1 MSSTRRSLRSQLV
14 AELVLVASAAVVLV
28 GIITALVAG
37 ANLSALVLPLAAFW
51 AGSTLVLLV
60 FGLHLLRRQVLRPLE
75 QLAEEADAL
84 AIERSRG
91 RGVEGSSA
99 ERAQSVTLRPHGGR
113 RGGAWGWLRSLRFAQ
128 GDKLTVQSSHPSA
141 PYETE
146 EFAALSE
153 RFRAMAERLL
163 SAQGQVVRNEKMAG
177 IGRLAAGVAHEV
189 RNPLG
194 AIANWIEVLRQRN
207 TDPAVLEQMR
217 DAVDRI
223 DRIVASLLD
232 YARPGKATEQS
243 DLSSVVR
250 WASSFLE
257 TQGALRETRVELD
270 LAPGL
275 PAVPGDAHALEQVV
289 INLMLNARD
298 STARRIVVSVAPH
311 EMEPGRR
318 PMARQEDADGVRRI
332 RPVEPRP
339 LPTDLGAHGALLVV
353 ADDGPGV
360 AEEDRERV
368 FDPFYTTREPGKG
381 TGLGLA
387 IVARTVHDAGGMVW
401 VDRAREGGAA
411 FKVFLPSR
419 DMEWERCAS

>member
-1 MSSTRRSLRSQLV
+1 MTHTRRSLRSQLV

-37 ANLSALVLPLAAFW
+37 ADLGALALPLAAFW

-60 FGLHLLRRQVLRPLE
+60 FGLHLLRRQVLRPLDA
-75 QLAEEADAL
+75 LAAEADAL
-84 AIERSRG
+84 ADAG
-91 RGVEGSSA
+91 RGTRDAGS
-99 ERAQSVTLRPHGGR
+99 RQ
-113 RGGAWGWLRSLRFAQ
+113 
-128 GDKLTVQSSHPSA
+128 A
-141 PYETE
+141 PEYETA
-146 EFAALSE
+146 EFAALAE
-153 RFRAMAERLL
+153 RFRAMAEGLL
-163 SAQGQVVRNEKMAG
+163 SAQGQVVRSEKLAG

-194 AIANWIEVLRQRN
+194 AIANWIEVLRQRG

-223 DRIVASLLD
+223 DRIVASMLE

-250 WASSFLE
+250 RASGFLE
-257 TQGALRETRVELD
+257 AQGALRETHVELD
-270 LAPGL
+270 LAPDV
-275 PAVPGDAHALEQVV
+275 PAVLGDAHALEQVV

-298 STARRIVVSVAPH
+298 AAARRLVVSVAPH
-311 EMEPGRR
+311 VMEPNRR
-318 PMARQEDADGVRRI
+318 MMARQEDGDGVHPI
-332 RPVEPRP
+332 RPIEPRP
-339 LPTDLGAHGALLVV
+339 MRNDYGAGASGALLVV

-360 AEEDRERV
+360 ADEDRERV
-368 FDPFYTTREPGKG
+368 FDPFYTTRDPGKG

>member
-1 MSSTRRSLRSQLV
+1 MSIRRSLRSQLV

-37 ANLSALVLPLAAFW
+37 ANLSALILPLAAFW

-60 FGLHLLRRQVLRPLE
+60 FGLHLLRRQVLQPLDA
-75 QLAEEADAL
+75 LAEEADAL
-84 AIERSRG
+84 ADAG
-91 RGVEGSSA
+91 RGTRDAGSGRAA
-99 ERAQSVTLRPHGGR
+99 EPPSRRAAEYPT
-113 RGGAWGWLRSLRFAQ
+113 A
-128 GDKLTVQSSHPSA
+128 
-141 PYETE
+141 
-146 EFAALSE
+146 EFATLAE
-153 RFRAMAERLL
+153 RFRAMAEGLL
-163 SAQGQVVRNEKMAG
+163 SAQGQVVRSEKLAG

-194 AIANWIEVLRQRN
+194 AIANWIEVLRQRG

-223 DRIVASLLD
+223 DRIVASMLE

-250 WASSFLE
+250 RATSFLE
-257 TQGALRETRVELD
+257 SQGALRETHLELD
-270 LAPGL
+270 LAPGVA
-275 PAVPGDAHALEQVV
+275 AVLGDAHALEQVV
-289 INLMLNARD
+289 INLVLNARD
-298 STARRIVVSVAPH
+298 SAARRIVVSVVPH
-311 EMEPGRR
+311 ALESGRR
-318 PMARQEDADGVRRI
+318 PVARQEDADGVRRI
-332 RPVEPRP
+332 RPIEPRP
-339 LPTDLGAHGALLVV
+339 MPAEYVGPSPGALLVV
-353 ADDGPGV
+353 ADDGPGI
-360 AEEDRERV
+360 AEADRERV
-368 FDPFYTTREPGKG
+368 FDPFYTTRDPGKG

>member
-1 MSSTRRSLRSQLV
+1 LV

-37 ANLSALVLPLAAFW
+37 ANLGALALPLAAFW

-60 FGLHLLRRQVLRPLE
+60 FGLHLLRRQVLRPLD
-75 QLAEEADAL
+75 QLAAEADAL
-84 AIERSRG
+84 ADAG
-91 RGVEGSSA
+91 RGTRDAGS
-99 ERAQSVTLRPHGGR
+99 RQ
-113 RGGAWGWLRSLRFAQ
+113 
-128 GDKLTVQSSHPSA
+128 A
-141 PYETE
+141 PEYETA
-146 EFAALSE
+146 EFAALAE
-153 RFRAMAERLL
+153 RFRAMAEGLL
-163 SAQGQVVRNEKMAG
+163 SAQGQVVRSEKLAG

-194 AIANWIEVLRQRN
+194 AIANWIEVLRQRD

-223 DRIVASLLD
+223 DRIVASMLE

-250 WASSFLE
+250 RASGFLE
-257 TQGALRETRVELD
+257 AQGALRETHVELD
-270 LAPGL
+270 LAPDV
-275 PAVPGDAHALEQVV
+275 PAVLGDAHALEQVV

-298 STARRIVVSVAPH
+298 AAARRLVVSVAPH
-311 EMEPGRR
+311 VMEPNRR
-318 PMARQEDADGVRRI
+318 MMARQEDGDGVHPI
-332 RPVEPRP
+332 RPIEPRP
-339 LPTDLGAHGALLVV
+339 MRNDYGAGASGALLVV

-360 AEEDRERV
+360 ADEDRERV
-368 FDPFYTTREPGKG
+368 FDPFYTTRDPGKG

>member
-1 MSSTRRSLRSQLV
+1 LV

-37 ANLSALVLPLAAFW
+37 ANLGALALPLAAFW

-60 FGLHLLRRQVLRPLE
+60 FGLHLLRRQVLRPLD
-75 QLAEEADAL
+75 QLAAEADAL
-84 AIERSRG
+84 ADAG
-91 RGVEGSSA
+91 RGTRDAGS
-99 ERAQSVTLRPHGGR
+99 RQ
-113 RGGAWGWLRSLRFAQ
+113 
-128 GDKLTVQSSHPSA
+128 A
-141 PYETE
+141 PEYETA
-146 EFAALSE
+146 EFAALAE
-153 RFRAMAERLL
+153 RFRAMAEGLL
-163 SAQGQVVRNEKMAG
+163 SAQGQVVRSEKLAG

-194 AIANWIEVLRQRN
+194 AIANWIEVLRQRG
-207 TDPAVLEQMR
+207 TDPDVLEQMR

-223 DRIVASLLD
+223 DRIVASMLE

-250 WASSFLE
+250 RASGFLE
-257 TQGALRETRVELD
+257 AQGALRETHVELD
-270 LAPGL
+270 LAPDV
-275 PAVPGDAHALEQVV
+275 PAVLGDAHALEQVV

-298 STARRIVVSVAPH
+298 AAARRLVVSVAPH
-311 EMEPGRR
+311 VMEPNRR
-318 PMARQEDADGVRRI
+318 MMARQEDGDGVHPI
-332 RPVEPRP
+332 RPIEPRP
-339 LPTDLGAHGALLVV
+339 MRNDYGAGASGALLVV

-360 AEEDRERV
+360 ADEDRERV
-368 FDPFYTTREPGKG
+368 FDPFYTTRDPGKG

>member
-1 MSSTRRSLRSQLV
+1 MTHTRRSLRSQLV

-37 ANLSALVLPLAAFW
+37 ANLGALALPLAAFW

-60 FGLHLLRRQVLRPLE
+60 FGLHLLRRQVLRPLDA
-75 QLAEEADAL
+75 LAEEADAL
-84 AIERSRG
+84 ADAGSG
-91 RGVEGSSA
+91 RAAGGAAAGRPYTYESA
-99 ERAQSVTLRPHGGR
+99 EFS
-113 RGGAWGWLRSLRFAQ
+113 SLA
-128 GDKLTVQSSHPSA
+128 
-141 PYETE
+141 
-146 EFAALSE
+146 E
-153 RFRAMAERLL
+153 RFRAMAEGLL
-163 SAQGQVVRNEKMAG
+163 SAQGQVVRSEKLAG

-194 AIANWIEVLRQRN
+194 AIANWIEVLRQRG

-223 DRIVASLLD
+223 DRIVASMLE

-250 WASSFLE
+250 RASGFLE
-257 TQGALRETRVELD
+257 AQGALRETHVELD
-270 LAPGL
+270 LAPDV
-275 PAVPGDAHALEQVV
+275 PAVLGDAHALEQVV

-298 STARRIVVSVAPH
+298 AAARRLVVSVAPH
-311 EMEPGRR
+311 VMEPNRR
-318 PMARQEDADGVRRI
+318 MMARQEDGDGVHPI
-332 RPVEPRP
+332 RPIEPRP
-339 LPTDLGAHGALLVV
+339 MRNDYGAGASGALLVV

-360 AEEDRERV
+360 ADEDRERV
-368 FDPFYTTREPGKG
+368 FDPFYTTRDPGKG

>member
-1 MSSTRRSLRSQLV
+1 LV

-37 ANLSALVLPLAAFW
+37 ADLGALALPLAAFW

-60 FGLHLLRRQVLRPLE
+60 FGLHLLRRQVLRPLD
-75 QLAEEADAL
+75 QLAAEADAL
-84 AIERSRG
+84 ADAG
-91 RGVEGSSA
+91 RGTRDAGS
-99 ERAQSVTLRPHGGR
+99 RQ
-113 RGGAWGWLRSLRFAQ
+113 
-128 GDKLTVQSSHPSA
+128 A
-141 PYETE
+141 PEYETA
-146 EFAALSE
+146 EFAALAE
-153 RFRAMAERLL
+153 RFRAMAEGLL
-163 SAQGQVVRNEKMAG
+163 SAQGQVVRSEKLAG

-194 AIANWIEVLRQRN
+194 AIANWIEVLRQRD

-223 DRIVASLLD
+223 DRIVASMLE

-250 WASSFLE
+250 RASGFLE
-257 TQGALRETRVELD
+257 AQGALRETHVELD
-270 LAPGL
+270 LAPDV
-275 PAVPGDAHALEQVV
+275 PAVLGDAHALEQVV

-298 STARRIVVSVAPH
+298 AAARRLVVSVAPH
-311 EMEPGRR
+311 VMEPNRR
-318 PMARQEDADGVRRI
+318 MMARQEDGDGVHPI
-332 RPVEPRP
+332 RPIEPRP
-339 LPTDLGAHGALLVV
+339 MRNDYGAGASGALLVV

-360 AEEDRERV
+360 ADEDRERV
-368 FDPFYTTREPGKG
+368 FDPFYTTRDPGKG

>member
-1 MSSTRRSLRSQLV
+1 MSITRRSLRSQLV

-28 GIITALVAG
+28 GVITALVAG
-37 ANLSALVLPLAAFW
+37 ANLSALVLPLVSFW

-84 AIERSRG
+84 
-91 RGVEGSSA
+91 SA
-99 ERAQSVTLRPHGGR
+99 QRLALSAQRT
-113 RGGAWGWLRSLRFAQ
+113 A
-128 GDKLTVQSSHPSA
+128 TE
-141 PYETE
+141 YESTE
-146 EFAALSE
+146 FQALSE
-153 RFRAMAERLL
+153 RFRAMAEGLL
-163 SAQGQVVRNEKMAG
+163 SAQGQVVRSEKLAG

-194 AIANWIEVLRQRN
+194 AIANWIEVLRQRH

-223 DRIVASLLD
+223 DRIVASMLE
-232 YARPGKATEQS
+232 YARPARATEHS
-243 DLSSVVR
+243 DLSGVVR
-250 WASSFLE
+250 RASSFLE
-257 TQGALRETRVELD
+257 TQGALRETHVELD
-270 LAPGL
+270 LAPDA
-275 PAVPGDAHALEQVV
+275 PAVMGDAHALEQVV
-289 INLMLNARD
+289 INLVLNARD
-298 STARRIVVSVAPH
+298 SAARRIIVSVAPH
-311 EMEPGRR
+311 ALEPGRR
-318 PMARQEDADGVRRI
+318 GIARQEDPDGVRRI

-339 LPTDLGAHGALLVV
+339 MRADRGAHGALLVV

>member
-1 MSSTRRSLRSQLV
+1 LV

-37 ANLSALVLPLAAFW
+37 ADLGALALPLAAFW

-60 FGLHLLRRQVLRPLE
+60 FGLHLLRRQVLRPLDA
-75 QLAEEADAL
+75 LAEEADAL
-84 AIERSRG
+84 ADAG
-91 RGVEGSSA
+91 RGTRDAGSGRAAEGAAAGRPYTYESA
-99 ERAQSVTLRPHGGR
+99 EFS
-113 RGGAWGWLRSLRFAQ
+113 SLA
-128 GDKLTVQSSHPSA
+128 
-141 PYETE
+141 
-146 EFAALSE
+146 E
-153 RFRAMAERLL
+153 RFRAMAEGLL
-163 SAQGQVVRNEKMAG
+163 SAQGQVVRSEKLAG
-177 IGRLAAGVAHEV
+177 IGRLAASVAHEV

-194 AIANWIEVLRQRN
+194 AIANWIEVLRQRG

-223 DRIVASLLD
+223 DRIVASMLE

-250 WASSFLE
+250 RASGFLE
-257 TQGALRETRVELD
+257 AQGALRETHVELD
-270 LAPGL
+270 LAPDV
-275 PAVPGDAHALEQVV
+275 PAVLGDAHALEQVV

-298 STARRIVVSVAPH
+298 AAARRLVVSVAPH
-311 EMEPGRR
+311 VMEPNRR
-318 PMARQEDADGVRRI
+318 MMARQEDGDGVHPI
-332 RPVEPRP
+332 RPIEPRP
-339 LPTDLGAHGALLVV
+339 MRNDYGAGASGALLVV

-360 AEEDRERV
+360 ADEDRERV
-368 FDPFYTTREPGKG
+368 FDPFYTTRDPGKG

>member
-1 MSSTRRSLRSQLV
+1 
-14 AELVLVASAAVVLV
+14 
-28 GIITALVAG
+28 
-37 ANLSALVLPLAAFW
+37 
-51 AGSTLVLLV
+51 
-60 FGLHLLRRQVLRPLE
+60 
-75 QLAEEADAL
+75 
-84 AIERSRG
+84 
-91 RGVEGSSA
+91 
-99 ERAQSVTLRPHGGR
+99 
-113 RGGAWGWLRSLRFAQ
+113 
-128 GDKLTVQSSHPSA
+128 
-141 PYETE
+141 
-146 EFAALSE
+146 
-153 RFRAMAERLL
+153 MAEGLL
-163 SAQGQVVRNEKMAG
+163 SAQGQVVRSEKLAG

-194 AIANWIEVLRQRN
+194 AIANWIEVLRQRG

-223 DRIVASLLD
+223 DRIVASMLE

-250 WASSFLE
+250 RASGFLE
-257 TQGALRETRVELD
+257 AQGALRETHVELD
-270 LAPGL
+270 LAPDV
-275 PAVPGDAHALEQVV
+275 PAVLGDAHALEQVV

-298 STARRIVVSVAPH
+298 AAARRLVVSVAPH
-311 EMEPGRR
+311 VMEPNRR
-318 PMARQEDADGVRRI
+318 MMARQEDGDGVHPI
-332 RPVEPRP
+332 RPIEPRP
-339 LPTDLGAHGALLVV
+339 MRNDYGAGASGALLVV

-360 AEEDRERV
+360 ADEDRERV
-368 FDPFYTTREPGKG
+368 FDPFYTTRDPGKG

>member
-37 ANLSALVLPLAAFW
+37 ANLSALVLPLAGFW

-60 FGLHLLRRQVLRPLE
+60 FGLHLLRRQVLRPLD
-75 QLAEEADAL
+75 QLAAEADAL
-84 AIERSRG
+84 SAQRSTL
-91 RGVEGSSA
+91 SA
-99 ERAQSVTLRPHGGR
+99 QRT
-113 RGGAWGWLRSLRFAQ
+113 
-128 GDKLTVQSSHPSA
+128 A
-141 PYETE
+141 PYETA
-146 EFAALSE
+146 EFAALAE
-153 RFRAMAERLL
+153 RFRAMAEGLL
-163 SAQGQVVRNEKMAG
+163 SAQGQLVRSEKLAG

-194 AIANWIEVLRQRN
+194 AIANWIEVLRQRG
-207 TDPAVLEQMR
+207 TDPAVLEQMV
-217 DAVDRI
+217 DAVARI
-223 DRIVASLLD
+223 DRIVASMLE

-250 WASSFLE
+250 RASGFLE
-257 TQGALRETRVELD
+257 AQGALRETHVELD
-270 LAPGL
+270 LAPEV
-275 PAVPGDAHALEQVV
+275 PAVLGDAHALEQVV
-289 INLMLNARD
+289 INLVLNARD
-298 STARRIVVSVAPH
+298 SAARRIVVSVAPH
-311 EMEPGRR
+311 AMEPGHRT
-318 PMARQEDADGVRRI
+318 PARQEDTDGVRRI
-332 RPVEPRP
+332 RPIEPRP
-339 LPTDLGAHGALLVV
+339 VRGEFGSHGALLVV
-353 ADDGPGV
+353 ADDGPGI

-368 FDPFYTTREPGKG
+368 FDPFYTTRDPGKG

-411 FKVFLPSR
+411 LKVFLPSR

>member
-1 MSSTRRSLRSQLV
+1 LV

-37 ANLSALVLPLAAFW
+37 ANLSALILPLAAFW

-75 QLAEEADAL
+75 QLAEEADEL
-84 AIERSRG
+84 AVERSRG
-91 RGVEGSSA
+91 RGVERA
-99 ERAQSVTLRPHGGR
+99 EPPSRRA
-113 RGGAWGWLRSLRFAQ
+113 AE
-128 GDKLTVQSSHPSA
+128 
-141 PYETE
+141 YETA
-146 EFAALSE
+146 EFASLAE
-153 RFRAMAERLL
+153 RFRAMAEGLL
-163 SAQGQVVRNEKMAG
+163 SAQGQVVRSEKLAG

-194 AIANWIEVLRQRN
+194 AIANWIEVLRQRG

-223 DRIVASLLD
+223 DRIVASMLE
-232 YARPGKATEQS
+232 YARPGRPTEQS

-250 WASSFLE
+250 RATSFLE
-257 TQGALRETRVELD
+257 TQGALRETHVELD
-270 LAPGL
+270 LAPDV
-275 PAVPGDAHALEQVV
+275 PAVLGDAHALEQAV

-298 STARRIVVSVAPH
+298 SAARRLVISVAPH
-311 EMEPGRR
+311 SLEPGRR
-318 PMARQEDADGVRRI
+318 IVARQEDPDGVRRI

-339 LPTDLGAHGALLVV
+339 VRAEHGAHGALLIV

-360 AEEDRERV
+360 ADADRERV
-368 FDPFYTTREPGKG
+368 FDPFYTTRDPGKG